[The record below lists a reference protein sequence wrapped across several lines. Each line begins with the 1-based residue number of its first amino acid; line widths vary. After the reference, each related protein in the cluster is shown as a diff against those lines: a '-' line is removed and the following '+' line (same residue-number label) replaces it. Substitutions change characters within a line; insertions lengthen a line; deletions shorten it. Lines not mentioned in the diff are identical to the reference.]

1 MRPNLHGCGASLI
14 LSLVIGSIPACGKSP
29 AGDPRITILLYDYVN
44 LTSWDRAK
52 LAATVQRILD
62 RAGVTTE
69 FVDCFVAG
77 VATGAPACKAMLGP
91 ADLVLR
97 ICRPGAAV
105 PSRELGYAA
114 TGSRGGAFMS
124 VFPRPVQI
132 DGLSTGALLGHSAA
146 HEIGHLLLGPNAH
159 SCSGIMRPLMKR
171 SDEEL
176 MLKGWLRFDTAQ
188 ASKMRSALRARLSQ

>member
-1 MRPNLHGCGASLI
+1 
-14 LSLVIGSIPACGKSP
+14 
-29 AGDPRITILLYDYVN
+29 
-44 LTSWDRAK
+44 
-52 LAATVQRILD
+52 
-62 RAGVTTE
+62 
-69 FVDCFVAG
+69 
-77 VATGAPACKAMLGP
+77 
-91 ADLVLR
+91 
-97 ICRPGAAV
+97 
-105 PSRELGYAA
+105 
-114 TGSRGGAFMS
+114 MS